1 MWLAVKHAVMA
12 VAAAVGAVFGY
23 LTGSTEML
31 ANVCA
36 FGFMVV
42 CAAVADACTR
52 FLEVDEDEPRTSKK
66 R

>member
-12 VAAAVGAVFGY
+12 VAAAAGAVFGY
-23 LTGSTEML
+23 LTGSTEMV
-31 ANVCA
+31 AYVSS

-52 FLEVDEDEPRTSKK
+52 FLEVDEDEPQADRKS
-66 R
+66 